1 MRMPGVPAMI
11 AATTALLV
19 VAGAREVGAASR
31 SCHATTFAVEVQAGA
46 HFEQALGEGLTFQ
59 LEPEQ
64 LGPDSH
70 EDGWHMTVAA
80 AGSPTDDYIYPVN
93 PPLRFN
99 GTQIFGPIYGDD
111 AKTVLSRAREVH
123 FLLRREDYDRLA
135 PLLTN
140 ALWPYSAPRPE
151 AAADE
156 YETAL
161 TRLVTGRLAVTVVSY
176 ETMPGTD
183 SLRRLALRVEV
194 TTPARFAFAPDLTAR
209 PTACPRE
216 RAR

>member
-1 MRMPGVPAMI
+1 MPGMPAMI
-11 AATTALLV
+11 AATAALLV
-19 VAGAREVGAASR
+19 VDARDVGAAAR
-31 SCHATTFAVEVQAGA
+31 SCHAATFAVEVEAGA
-46 HFEQALGEGLTFQ
+46 RFEQPLGEGLTFR

-64 LGPDSH
+64 LGPDGH
-70 EDGWHMTVAA
+70 DDGWHMTVVA
-80 AGSPTDDYIYPVN
+80 AGSPSDDYIYPVN

-99 GTQIFGPIYGDD
+99 GTQIFGPSYGDD
-111 AKTVLSRAREVH
+111 VKTALSRAHEVR
-123 FLLRREDYDRLA
+123 FLLRREDDERLA

-161 TRLVTGRLAVTVVSY
+161 THLVTGRLAVTIVSY
-176 ETMPGTD
+176 ETRPGTD

-209 PTACPRE
+209 PAACPRE
-216 RAR
+216 RGR